1 MYGFTERKA
10 PIHHGEEDDFLRQFL
25 IIRAQTDIVMMIPLW
40 IMSSLFA
47 LYLVLSVSD
56 LPAES

>member
-10 PIHHGEEDDFLRQFL
+10 PIHHGEEDDSLRQFL
-25 IIRAQTDIVMMIPLW
+25 TILAQTDIVMMIPLW